1 MIDSKREKL
10 IFISEIKN
18 TLINPDF
25 RIAFVNHSI
34 SRVGL
39 ILIILLLQFLLLPA
53 ARLNAETRTVRVGV
67 FQSAP
72 LVFVKDDKP
81 QGLFID
87 LIESFA
93 KTLDWK
99 VSYING
105 TWKEHLI
112 SLEKGEID
120 LLPATGYTSART
132 SIFDY
137 SAKPVYIDSGV
148 LFTSPRFPL
157 HTVFN
162 LQGKRVAAANGSV
175 FNNGFIDYIA
185 SFGIKC
191 DIVLKPDNRAV
202 MQAIVDGETEA
213 GICIYSLGNELMK
226 ELPVE
231 ITPISF
237 SPISLHFA
245 VPKGRNADLI
255 AGIDKL
261 MAVMDKD
268 PGSVY
273 SLSFKKWTKPPA
285 DFELPAWF
293 KWGIAGLLISGIFLS
308 FWNISL
314 KRSVAQKTKHLEV
327 EISEHK
333 LAKQK
338 IERSL
343 CEKETLIRELYHRTQ
358 NTMQV
363 IRGLLL
369 LQAGEYLTNDELQS
383 MVKNT
388 ERRIHAIS
396 LVHQMLYK
404 ANDLSQISIKEYVY
418 ELSDSIMQ
426 SFGVA
431 NDKISFDIKIDDQ
444 YFLLDTAIPFGLIL
458 NELLNNSFEHAFPGD
473 KKGLINITLTRA
485 EPDKNILH
493 YSDNGVGVSGDFD
506 FRKQNTLGLKFI
518 FNIGERQMMG
528 KVTMK
533 NDNGVNC
540 YVEFSNNL
548 YKKRV

>member
-1 MIDSKREKL
+1 MLK
-10 IFISEIKN
+10 FISEIQN
-18 TLINPDF
+18 TLINSNF
-25 RIAFVNHSI
+25 HKAFVNHSVSWLRLSFI
-34 SRVGL
+34 IL
-39 ILIILLLQFLLLPA
+39 ILQFSLFPA
-53 ARLNAETRTVRVGV
+53 ALLNAETRTVRVGV

-72 LVFVKDDKP
+72 LVFMKDDKP

-87 LIESFA
+87 LVESFA
-93 KTLDWK
+93 KTFDWR
-99 VSYING
+99 VLYVEG

-120 LLPATGYTSART
+120 LLPAIGFTSERT
-132 SIFDY
+132 LIFDY
-137 SAKPVYIDSGV
+137 SRKPVYIDSGV
-148 LFTSPRFPL
+148 LFTSSRFPL

-162 LQGKRVAAANGSV
+162 LQGKRIAAANGSV
-175 FNNGFIDYIA
+175 FNNGFLDYIA
-185 SFGIKC
+185 PFGIKC
-191 DIVLKPDNRAV
+191 DIILKSDNRAV

-237 SPISLHFA
+237 SPIALHFA

-261 MAVMDKD
+261 MAIMDKD
-268 PGSVY
+268 PESVY
-273 SLSFKKWTKPPA
+273 SLSFKKWTKPSVP
-285 DFELPAWF
+285 FEFPVWF
-293 KWGIAGLLISGIFLS
+293 WWAIAGLLITGLFLGL
-308 FWNISL
+308 WNISL
-314 KRSVAQKTKHLEV
+314 NRLVAQKTKHLEV
-327 EISEHK
+327 EIFEHK

-338 IERSL
+338 IEQSL
-343 CEKETLIRELYHRTQ
+343 CEKEALILELYHRTQ

-363 IRGLLL
+363 IRGMLL
-369 LQAGEYLTNDELQS
+369 LQADEFSANEELQL

-404 ANDLSQISIKEYVY
+404 TKDLSRISIKEYVC
-418 ELSDSIMQ
+418 ELSASIMQ
-426 SFGVA
+426 RFCVS
-431 NDKISFDIKIDDQ
+431 DEEISLNIKIDDQ

-458 NELLNNSFEHAFPGD
+458 NELMTNSLEHAFPGG
-473 KKGLINITLTRA
+473 KKGMISITLTKVD
-485 EPDKNILH
+485 PDKNILH
-493 YSDNGVGVSGDFD
+493 YSDNGVGVSNDFD
-506 FRKQNTLGLKFI
+506 FHNQNTLGLKFI
-518 FNIGERQMMG
+518 YNIGEQQMMG

-533 NDNGVNC
+533 NNNGINC
-540 YVEFSNNL
+540 LVEFTNNL